1 MLFYK
6 HHLAR
11 KAETCM
17 NAPSYHKDS
26 IYPNLWSQGGRGG
39 GGVVRQYFNFYNV
52 HRNIWRLKKILSNI
66 YFQCGLK
73 FIHTINLL
81 LRTRLGPQI
90 GFLIYL
96 ECSRQ
101 FVIHLLKR
109 FSLSNGYTGNSS
121 QV

>member
-17 NAPSYHKDS
+17 NAPSYHEDIVFTQTFGAKAEGEG
-26 IYPNLWSQGGRGG
+26 L
-39 GGVVRQYFNFYNV
+39 RQYFNCYNV

-73 FIHTINLL
+73 FIHTVNLL
-81 LRTRLGPQI
+81 LRTRVGPQI
-90 GFLIYL
+90 GF
-96 ECSRQ
+96 
-101 FVIHLLKR
+101 
-109 FSLSNGYTGNSS
+109 
-121 QV
+121 